1 MNTDPIEIPA
11 SQLSPETLRAL
22 VESFIMREGT
32 DYGEREYSLEEK
44 VEQVFLQLNKG
55 KAKILFDLVS
65 ESPTLVLKE
74 QLR

>member
-11 SQLSPETLRAL
+11 SQLAPETLRAL

-44 VEQVFLQLNKG
+44 VEQVFLQLNNG
-55 KAKILFDLVS
+55 KAKILFDPVS

>member
-1 MNTDPIEIPA
+1 MNNDPIEIPA
-11 SQLSPETLRAL
+11 NQLSADTLRAL

-32 DYGEREYSLEEK
+32 DYGEREYSLDEK
-44 VEQVFLQLNKG
+44 VEQVFVQLNNG
-55 KAKILFDLVS
+55 NAKILFDPIT